1 MSGEYLLFTI
11 DDERCAIPISVVRE
25 VIPYQPI
32 TVVPSAPRTIR
43 GVIDLRGKVVPIV
56 DLAAKFGFKQRPT
69 TKWTCLIIVE
79 ADLGGEAT
87 LLAVVADTVD
97 DVLELGPADLLPPPS
112 FGTRV
117 RLEYLRAMGR
127 LEQGFAL
134 VLDAERLLS
143 IEEIMSVA
151 PPPAAEERAR

>member
-11 DDERCAIPISVVRE
+11 DDERCAIPIGVVRE

-56 DLAAKFGFKQRPT
+56 DLAAKFGFRQRPP

-79 ADLGGEAT
+79 ADLGGEAA
-87 LLAVVADTVD
+87 LLAIVADTVD
-97 DVLELGPADLLPPPS
+97 DVLDLTHGDLLPPPS

-117 RLEYLRAMGR
+117 RLEYLRALGR
-127 LEQGFAL
+127 MAQGFAL
-134 VLDAERLLS
+134 VLDVERLLS

-151 PPPAAEERAR
+151 PPEPEEHAQ